1 MQDDVQSVTN
11 HQDCKFKQYEIRR
24 LDHLLTYLEVGT
36 QNWNESSK
44 QNVLPDVKAT
54 ASMIIDKL
62 TGIKESAGIFKE
74 KLEHGVSG
82 EELWS
87 FCSEIIKTIEDLHQY
102 IISLQ
107 LPPICSDILDLT
119 DAGPGVGV
127 SNHHVRFR
135 DAEIARLHS
144 SNRRN
149 RIHRARNDSGQN
161 ESERTNA
168 AIGWFNQSY
177 CMNQH
182 NYIQSI
188 LNSLLYC

>member
-11 HQDCKFKQYEIRR
+11 HQDCKFKQYELRR
-24 LDHLLTYLEVGT
+24 LDHLLSYLEMAT
-36 QNWNESSK
+36 QNWNESLK
-44 QNVLPDVKAT
+44 QNVLPDPKAT
-54 ASMIIDKL
+54 ASEIIDKL
-62 TGIKESAGIFKE
+62 SEIKESAAIFKG
-74 KLEHGVSG
+74 KLEEGVSG

-87 FCSEIIKTIEDLHQY
+87 FCSEIMKIIEDLHQY
-102 IISLQ
+102 IKSLQ

-127 SNHHVRFR
+127 SNLHVRFR

-161 ESERTNA
+161 EAERTNA
-168 AIGWFNQSY
+168 AIG
-177 CMNQH
+177 
-182 NYIQSI
+182 
-188 LNSLLYC
+188 